1 MRLQELDEM
10 MDLEMLEMY
19 CEKYGTRVTLI
30 AISAGISPP
39 TLQRRVKEL
48 REKLNL
54 V

>member
-1 MRLQELDEM
+1 MNEEDIA
-10 MDLEMLEMY
+10 MY

-48 REKLNL
+48 KEKLNL
-54 V
+54 GT

>member
-1 MRLQELDEM
+1 M
-10 MDLEMLEMY
+10 MDEEMLKMY

-48 REKLNL
+48 KEKLQIGT
-54 V
+54 